1 MCIRDRDYDLIISKC
16 NTINGH
22 FLITGKGSIN
32 LFDKKEE
39 ISVDK
44 LLEEKSYTIEIQ
56 KKYIKTLENQ
66 LNKSKPYPEVP
77 IIIHGVAAV
86 SYTHLDVY
94 KRQTSEPAHL

>member
-1 MCIRDRDYDLIISKC
+1 MCIRDRRNTLDYDLIISKC

-77 IIIHGVAAV
+77 IIIHGVAEDQPK
-86 SYTHLDVY
+86 L
-94 KRQTSEPAHL
+94 K